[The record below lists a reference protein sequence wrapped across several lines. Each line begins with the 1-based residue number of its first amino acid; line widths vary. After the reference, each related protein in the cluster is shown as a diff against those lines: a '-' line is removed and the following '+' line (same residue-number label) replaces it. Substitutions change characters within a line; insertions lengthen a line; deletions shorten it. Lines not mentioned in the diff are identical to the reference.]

1 MLDIIRSGCQI
12 LKISLRQIFKFL
24 LKQSVKLEE
33 KIKEKYL
40 YRSGP
45 NILKYIYFL
54 VHKIRN
60 NKFQKKSYS
69 GGGVDLI
76 INHFFRNK
84 KQGVYIDVGCYHP
97 YNGNNTKLLYDK
109 GWSGINIDLDFHTI
123 DFFNYIRKRDKN
135 INIAISNEEGEKDL
149 YFFHNHAA
157 INSLND
163 IRKKDVREVRKIQT
177 KTLNSIIENSKFKDK
192 KINFISIDVEGHEL
206 EVVKSINLKKYT
218 PDIIV
223 IEVLEKEI
231 LNHLEFHNQSIENIL
246 NSKMYKHMIDN
257 DYYLINWLH
266 SDLIFVHK
274 SQRDI

>member
-1 MLDIIRSGCQI
+1 M
-12 LKISLRQIFKFL
+12 KF
-24 LKQSVKLEE
+24 EE
-33 KIKEKYL
+33 KIKLKYL
-40 YRSGP
+40 YNTENSF
-45 NILKYIYFL
+45 IKIIYFFFQ
-54 VHKIRN
+54 KIKSF
-60 NKFQKKSYS
+60 KFIKKSYS
-69 GGGVDLI
+69 GSAQDLI
-76 INHFFRNK
+76 INHFFKNK
-84 KQGVYIDVGCYHP
+84 KKGFYIDVGCYHP
-97 YNGNNTKLLYDK
+97 YNNNNTRLFYER
-109 GWSGINIDLDFHTI
+109 GWCGINIDLDYHSI
-123 DFFNYIRKRDKN
+123 DFFNFVRKRDEN
-135 INIAISNEEGEKDL
+135 INIAISDDETEKDL

-163 IRKKDVREVRKIQT
+163 IRKKDAREVRKIQT

-206 EVVKSINLKKYT
+206 EVIKSINLKKYT
-218 PDIIV
+218 PDIVV

-231 LNHLEFHNQSIENIL
+231 LNHLEFHNQSIGNIL